1 METGTWLDGTRQG
14 HEVHY
19 TSLESLLATTYSNRA
34 EKTSVWK
41 KLPDAPLKKSILTVF
56 RNSLVAVGTEFY
68 CSSAI
73 HAYSPSINLWVH
85 VGDLPINCSCT
96 ADFLT
101 GELQLVLES
110 RLTSDLLTAKVGGDL
125 HFVDVNLLM

>member
-1 METGTWLDGTRQG
+1 MAASGGMSSLFPECVYGLKSTLHEGNWYLVGGTRQG
-14 HEVHY
+14 REVHY
-19 TSLESLLATTYSNRA
+19 TSLESLLATTYSNTA

-73 HAYSPSINLWVH
+73 HAYSPSINSWVH

-96 ADFLT
+96 AVFLT
-101 GELQLVLES
+101 GI
-110 RLTSDLLTAKVGGDL
+110 AAGVGI
-125 HFVDVNLLM
+125 